1 MTINQSTWVP
11 DLSRAKG
18 PKYRAIADA
27 LASDIK
33 SGALPA
39 GARLPPQREL
49 AWALG
54 VTLGTVTRGYQ
65 EAERRG
71 LVGGEVGRGTFVRPP
86 VDHNRAPRADAMP
99 TDWYSLDAPDD
110 TDDEGAPI
118 NMQFNFPPGDLGV
131 DDLRAALV
139 DLSRDPKLGKLLGY
153 QPPSGTGRQIE
164 AAQAWFAKRGLD
176 AVPEDGIVIT
186 AGAHNGILA
195 VLSTLC
201 RSGGRVATERLVY
214 PGMRAVARMLGL
226 ELVPVDL
233 DAEGLRPDSLEAVLS
248 RGGIDAI
255 YCVPTLQNPTNAT
268 MSEERRLDI
277 ARVAEAHGVP
287 VVEDDLFG
295 MLPHSAPAPLTRH
308 LPDLGYCVT
317 SLSKS
322 VGPGLRVGFTRCPP
336 RAREQV
342 AASVRASTWMAAPL
356 TVEIAGRW
364 ILDGTAERI
373 LERRRAHCASR
384 RAIALETLGH
394 RDIDLPEAAV
404 HGWLHLPDPWH
415 AAQFVA
421 TAKEEGVVLSSA
433 HAFSI
438 GRDRSP
444 FAVRVCLGP
453 PRTEDRL
460 REGLTKLD
468 EILHHRDPIDE
479 HAVM

>member
-1 MTINQSTWVP
+1 MTINEISWSP
-11 DLSRAKG
+11 DLSKFDG

-27 LASDIK
+27 LAADIK
-33 SGALPA
+33 TGALVA
-39 GARLPPQREL
+39 GTRLPPQREL

-71 LVGGEVGRGTFVRPP
+71 LVGGEVGRGTFVRAPA
-86 VDHNRAPRADAMP
+86 DHNRAPRSDTMP
-99 TDWYSLDAPDD
+99 LDWYALDPPDDGEDEDAPV
-110 TDDEGAPI
+110 
-118 NMQFNFPPGDLGV
+118 NMQFNFPPGELGV
-131 DDLRAALV
+131 DELRAALA
-139 DLSRDPKLGKLLGY
+139 DLSRESGLGRLLGY
-153 QPPSGTGRQIE
+153 QPPSGTDRQVE
-164 AAQAWFAKRGLD
+164 AAQSWFARRGLVD
-176 AVPEDGIVIT
+176 VPETGIVIT

-226 ELVPVDL
+226 ELVPVEL
-233 DAEGLRPDSLEAVLS
+233 DAQGLCPRALDAVLTK
-248 RGGIDAI
+248 GGIDAI

-268 MSEERRLDI
+268 MTEERRVEI
-277 ARVAEAHGVP
+277 ARVARTHGVP
-287 VVEDDLFG
+287 IVEDDLFG
-295 MLPHSAPAPLTRH
+295 MLPKDAPPPLTRH

-322 VGPGLRVGFTRCPP
+322 VGPGLRVGFVACPP

-373 LERRRAHCASR
+373 LEKRRHHCDSR
-384 RAIALETLGH
+384 RAIAKETLG
-394 RDIDLPEAAV
+394 DLEIDMPDAAV
-404 HGWLHLPDPWH
+404 HGWLHLPEPWH

-421 TAKEEGVVLSSA
+421 AAKEEGVILSSA

-453 PRTEDRL
+453 PKTETRL
-460 REGLTKLD
+460 RKGLETLNR
-468 EILHHRDPIDE
+468 ILRDRDPIDE